1 MVKYLVGKWN
11 DGAISELH
19 SGRRGRNESYLAVS
33 DKEPNKVFLYNGLKE
48 SEAEVLQAT
57 ELNPERNDIDAFIKV
72 INEKGRA
79 LFAADAKTKVKPTFV
94 G

>member
-33 DKEPNKVFLYNGLKE
+33 DKAPGKVFLYNGLKE
-48 SEAEVLQAT
+48 SEQEVLEAT
-57 ELNPERNDIDAFIKV
+57 ELNPERNDIKAFANV
-72 INEKGRA
+72 INEKGRT
-79 LFAADAKTKVKPTFV
+79 LFAADSTKKVKPTFV